1 MMKKTLLVLLALAFA
16 SVCTFADFRQDEKPV
31 IMIHSDTAYTLSQ
44 NEWTIDLI
52 GPVSYGILDNLQV
65 GTNFWVW
72 FGQVPNVFAKWNI
85 LPEDETLPALSV
97 GGLFGMISGSG
108 TDTVTLEE
116 YKVTMM
122 LYNVSAY
129 VTKRFSEQFY
139 ANGSYSYNSVNI
151 TMEGPGE
158 SWSLADILNDSLGVS
173 DSTGMHIASLGGIYE
188 LSTAARLMIEGIG
201 YFYQTSSTF
210 VVSPG
215 FEWAM
220 GDTFRL
226 KLAVTAWL
234 GTTPF
239 YMPYL
244 NLKWRIK

>member
-1 MMKKTLLVLLALAFA
+1 MMKKTLLVLLALVFA
-16 SVCTFADFRQDEKPV
+16 SVCVFADFRQDEKPV
-31 IMIHSDTAYTLSQ
+31 IMMHADTAYTLSQ
-44 NEWTIDLI
+44 NEWAIDLI
-52 GPVSYGILDNLQV
+52 GPVTYGITDNLQV

-72 FGQVPNVFAKWNI
+72 FGQIPNVYAKWN
-85 LPEDETLPALSV
+85 LLTEDEALPALSL

-108 TDTVTLEE
+108 TEAGQE

-129 VTKRFSEQFY
+129 VTKRLSEQFY
-139 ANGSYSYNSVNI
+139 VNGSYSYNSVNI

-158 SWSLADILNDSLGVS
+158 SWTLSDILNDALGVS

-201 YFYQTSSTF
+201 YFYQTNSTF
-210 VVSPG
+210 VISPG
-215 FEWAM
+215 IEWAM

-226 KLAVTAWL
+226 KIAVTAWL
-234 GTTPF
+234 GAAPF
-239 YMPYL
+239 YVPYI